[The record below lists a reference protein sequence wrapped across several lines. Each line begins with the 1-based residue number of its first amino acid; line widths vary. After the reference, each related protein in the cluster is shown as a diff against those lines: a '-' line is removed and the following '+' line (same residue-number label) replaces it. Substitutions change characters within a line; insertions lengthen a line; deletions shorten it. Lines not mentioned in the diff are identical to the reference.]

1 MSYWGNTIVKLS
13 EILKFVITKIKI
25 TEIYT
30 LLEILFLAMALN
42 FVILLHYDVAKAQA
56 AYKDGI
62 LEVTL
67 PKKEQKDKVSRQI
80 EVK

>member
-42 FVILLHYDVAKAQA
+42 FVILLHYDVASIWKR
-56 AYKDGI
+56 I
-62 LEVTL
+62 
-67 PKKEQKDKVSRQI
+67 PN
-80 EVK
+80 